1 MAQRVES
8 VRIGS
13 IDVPVVRKRLRKK
26 YGQAFDEPSP
36 HIEIKSSLTGA
47 MEANTILHEAI
58 HIIDW
63 CNSIGLSEEQTLA
76 LEHAIC
82 GLVRDNPELV
92 KAIQHG

>member
-1 MAQRVES
+1 MPIQS

-13 IDVPVVRKRLRKK
+13 IDVPVVRKRLRNK

-36 HIEIKSSLTGA
+36 SIEIKASLKGG

-63 CNSIGLSEEQTLA
+63 TNSIGLSEAQTLA

-82 GLVRDNPELV
+82 GFIRDNPELV